1 MGTCSYGV
9 LDGDVNE
16 GWEQPWMQQP
26 SDNGVQD
33 LTQKKQG
40 NVTSSSIYLN
50 VSHVR
55 ALEGKWAQESFLT
68 FKHHYFQTGASQ
80 RVRNQAKVPG
90 DLYG

>member
-1 MGTCSYGV
+1 MKEPGEERSAVGTCSYGV

-40 NVTSSSIYLN
+40 NKQDCKTGLQNCDLFKDLLECSSC
-50 VSHVR
+50 
-55 ALEGKWAQESFLT
+55 ESA
-68 FKHHYFQTGASQ
+68 G
-80 RVRNQAKVPG
+80 R
-90 DLYG
+90 